1 LSPPFLQS
9 KSLATARLPRTQYEH
24 QHQHHRQRLSDC
36 LHSLHVLLS
45 TQNSDITYFS
55 SLATF
60 TKVIVTAAMDLQS
73 PEFGFFQPLE
83 VRLMICKSRQ
93 SPNWSRSFL
102 NFKIDSS
109 ASRAYAMLNRT
120 LKLCLRQYRTSTYT
134 LRATILVQPDCSP
147 LLNCCKESRQE
158 TIRLYMQETA
168 GTQSIPNIPPP
179 PNGQISTVCVQLLTR
194 YILIRRPAETRHV
207 PPKHSVSVERR
218 GCTTGQIHPPLDD

>member
-1 LSPPFLQS
+1 MSPPFLQS

-109 ASRAYAMLNRT
+109 ASRGLCHVESNSEAM
-120 LKLCLRQYRTSTYT
+120 S
-134 LRATILVQPDCSP
+134 S
-147 LLNCCKESRQE
+147 
-158 TIRLYMQETA
+158 
-168 GTQSIPNIPPP
+168 SIP
-179 PNGQISTVCVQLLTR
+179 
-194 YILIRRPAETRHV
+194 HFD
-207 PPKHSVSVERR
+207 
-218 GCTTGQIHPPLDD
+218 IHTKGDDIGTA